1 MVCKKRI
8 TSRTNTIM
16 ITLLNGEHWGK
27 DEILTQMCDDNF
39 YYGHL
44 GQHALS
50 SSSLKM
56 ILKSPKTYRNVT
68 KYGDP
73 NSDSPALAQG
83 KLVHW
88 MILEPHKVDEL
99 HFVEA
104 TTKSTKLY
112 KEAKE
117 KYGEVFLAKE
127 KSAAERV
134 ADAVLRNEAALKLM
148 NKADFE
154 VPAIAMMDGL
164 PFRGKADIIQGE
176 TIIDLKT
183 SADLSSFRWSAD
195 KYGYDLQ
202 AYMYMRMFPN
212 VTDFKFLVVD
222 KASTDIGIFETS
234 DEFIAR
240 GEQKYNQAIENY
252 KYFFEQD
259 NDLDQYVM
267 RGIL

>member
-1 MVCKKRI
+1 
-8 TSRTNTIM
+8 M
-16 ITLLNGEHWGK
+16 ITLLNNETWARE
-27 DEILTQMCDDNF
+27 EILAEMYDDNF

-44 GQHALS
+44 GKHALS

-104 TTKSTKLY
+104 STKGTKVY
-112 KEAKE
+112 KEAKAQ
-117 KYGEVFLAKE
+117 YGEVFLNKE
-127 KSAAERV
+127 KSQAERV
-134 ADAVLRNEAALKLM
+134 ADAVLRNEAALKLL
-148 NKADFE
+148 NKSEFE
-154 VPAIAMMDGL
+154 IPAIEMMEGL
-164 PFRGKADIIQGE
+164 PFRGKADILQGD

-183 SADLSSFRWSAD
+183 TQDLNSFRYSCD
-195 KYGYDLQ
+195 KYSYDLQ
-202 AYMYMRMFPN
+202 AYMYKRMFKAN
-212 VTDFKFLVVD
+212 DFKFLVVD
-222 KASTDIGIFETS
+222 KGSCDIGIFETT

-240 GEQKYNQAIENY
+240 GEEKFFRAVENY
-252 KYFFEQD
+252 KYFFQSD
-259 NDLDQYVM
+259 TDIDQYVM

>member
-1 MVCKKRI
+1 
-8 TSRTNTIM
+8 M
-16 ITLLNGEHWGK
+16 ITLLNNETWAK
-27 DEILTQMCDDNF
+27 EEILAEMYDDNF

-44 GQHALS
+44 GKHALS

-88 MILEPHKVDEL
+88 LILEPHKVDEL

-104 TTKSTKLY
+104 STKGTKVY
-112 KEAKE
+112 KEAKAQ
-117 KYGEVFLAKE
+117 YGEVFLNKE
-127 KSAAERV
+127 KSQAERV
-134 ADAVLRNEAALKLM
+134 ADAVLRNEAALKLL
-148 NKADFE
+148 NKSEFE
-154 VPAIAMMDGL
+154 IPAIEMMEGL
-164 PFRGKADIIQGE
+164 PFRGKADIIQGD

-183 SADLSSFRWSAD
+183 SADLSQFKWSAD

-202 AYMYMRMFPN
+202 AYMYKRMFKAN
-212 VTDFKFLVVD
+212 DFKFLVVD
-222 KASTDIGIFETS
+222 KGSCDIGIFETTE
-234 DEFIAR
+234 EFIAR
-240 GEQKYNQAIENY
+240 GEEKFFRAVENY
-252 KYFFEQD
+252 KYFFQSD
-259 NDLDQYVM
+259 TDIDQYVM

>member
-1 MVCKKRI
+1 
-8 TSRTNTIM
+8 M
-16 ITLLNGEHWGK
+16 ITLLNNETWGRE
-27 DEILTQMCDDNF
+27 EILIQMYDDNF

-73 NSDSPALAQG
+73 NADSPALSAG

-88 MILEPHKVDEL
+88 LVLEPHKIDEL

-104 TTKSTKLY
+104 STKNTKIY
-112 KEAKE
+112 KEAKS
-117 KYGEVFLAKE
+117 KYGEVFLNKE
-127 KSAAERV
+127 LKAAERIS
-134 ADAVLRNEAALKLM
+134 DAVLRNEAAIKLL
-148 NKADFE
+148 NKSEFE
-154 VPAIAMMDGL
+154 VPAIEMMEGL
-164 PFRGKADIIQGE
+164 PFRGKADIIQGD

-183 SADLSSFRWSAD
+183 SADLSSFKWSAD

-202 AYMYMRMFPN
+202 AYMYKRMFKAN
-212 VTDFKFLVVD
+212 DFKFLVID
-222 KASTDIGIFETS
+222 KGSCDIGIFETS

-240 GEQKYNQAIENY
+240 GEDKFHRAVDNY
-252 KYFFEQD
+252 KYFFQGD
-259 NDLDQYVM
+259 TDLDQYVM

>member
-1 MVCKKRI
+1 
-8 TSRTNTIM
+8 M
-16 ITLLNGEHWGK
+16 ITLLNNEHWGK
-27 DEILTQMCDDNF
+27 EEILTQMYDDEF

-99 HFVEA
+99 HFVDA
-104 TTKSTKLY
+104 STKNTKVY
-112 KEAKE
+112 KEAKAE
-117 KYGEVFLAKE
+117 YGEVFLTKE
-127 KSAAERV
+127 KSAAERI
-134 ADAVLRNEAALKLM
+134 ADAVLRNEAALKLI
-148 NKADFE
+148 NKSEFE
-154 VPAIAMMDGL
+154 VPAIEMIEGL
-164 PFRGKADIIQGE
+164 PFRAKADILKGD

-183 SADLSSFRWSAD
+183 SADLNTFRYSAD

-202 AYMYMRMFPN
+202 AYMYKRMFN
-212 VTDFKFLVVD
+212 VKDFKFLVVD
-222 KASTDIGIFETS
+222 KGSTDIGIFETS
-234 DEFIAR
+234 DDFIKR
-240 GEQKYNQAIENY
+240 GEEKFFQAVENY
-252 KYFFEQD
+252 KYFFEQE

>member
-1 MVCKKRI
+1 
-8 TSRTNTIM
+8 M
-16 ITLLNGEHWGK
+16 ITLLNNETWGK
-27 DEILTQMCDDNF
+27 EEILAEMYNDDF

-73 NSDSPALAQG
+73 NADSPALSAG
-83 KLVHW
+83 KLAHW
-88 MILEPHKVDEL
+88 MVLEPHKIDEL

-104 TTKSTKLY
+104 STKNTKIY

-117 KYGEVFLAKE
+117 KYGEVFLNKE
-127 KSAAERV
+127 RKAAERLT
-134 ADAVLRNEAALKLM
+134 DAVLRNEAALELIQGSE
-148 NKADFE
+148 FE
-154 VPAIAMMDGL
+154 IPAIEMMEGL
-164 PFRGKADIIQGE
+164 PFRGKADIIKGNV
-176 TIIDLKT
+176 IIDYKT
-183 SADLSSFRWSAD
+183 SADLSSFKWSAD

-202 AYMYMRMFPN
+202 AYMYKRMFKAD
-212 VTDFKFLVVD
+212 DFKFLVID
-222 KASTDIGIFETS
+222 KGSCDIGIFETS

-240 GEQKYNQAIENY
+240 GEDKFHRAVDNY
-252 KYFFEQD
+252 KYFFQG
-259 NDLDQYVM
+259 NTDLDQYVM